1 MAEIK
6 AILLCSTRFAI
17 PALQEMAF
25 FNQLAA
31 IVVPSKN
38 SAMIEQVQS
47 VLNGITIPIVLVDRD
62 NFEKKIIQA
71 IQRYDINLGLMM
83 TFSFR
88 LPKSVYELPAKGFFN
103 FHPSPLPVYRGADP
117 IFQQIKNKE
126 KTAGVT
132 IHKLDEN
139 FDTGAIVLKEI
150 IKIEP
155 SDTYGILTSKLSH
168 VAAKIARVLIKMISF
183 DIDIP
188 SKMQDESIAS
198 SFKKQS
204 AGDIIINW
212 KEMDATTIIALINAC
227 NPWNKGAVAKLN
239 NKIIRLV
246 EAEKVGGGSNEILIP
261 GRIFSISNDGLFIAT
276 INNEA
281 ISVNI
286 IYTDEGFLGTKQ
298 FNKIGLQAGNQ
309 FDIL

>member
-31 IVVPSKN
+31 LVIPSKN

-62 NFEKKIIQA
+62 NFEEKIIQA

-103 FHPSPLPVYRGADP
+103 FHPSPLPAYRGADP

-139 FDTGAIVLKEI
+139 FDTGAIVQKEI

-155 SDTYGILTSKLSH
+155 TDTYGILTSKLSH

-188 SKMQDESIAS
+188 SKMQDESVAS

-204 AGDIIINW
+204 ANDIIINW

-246 EAEKVGGGSNEILIP
+246 EAEKIGGSNEILIP
-261 GRIFSISNDGLFIAT
+261 GRIFSISSNGLFITT
-276 INNEA
+276 INSEA

-298 FNKIGLQAGNQ
+298 FNKIGLLAGNQ

>member
-1 MAEIK
+1 
-6 AILLCSTRFAI
+6 
-17 PALQEMAF
+17 
-25 FNQLAA
+25 
-31 IVVPSKN
+31 
-38 SAMIEQVQS
+38 
-47 VLNGITIPIVLVDRD
+47 
-62 NFEKKIIQA
+62 
-71 IQRYDINLGLMM
+71 
-83 TFSFR
+83 
-88 LPKSVYELPAKGFFN
+88 
-103 FHPSPLPVYRGADP
+103 
-117 IFQQIKNKE
+117 
-126 KTAGVT
+126 
-132 IHKLDEN
+132 
-139 FDTGAIVLKEI
+139 
-150 IKIEP
+150 
-155 SDTYGILTSKLSH
+155 
-168 VAAKIARVLIKMISF
+168 MISF

-188 SKMQDESIAS
+188 SKMQDESVAS

-204 AGDIIINW
+204 ANDIIINW

-246 EAEKVGGGSNEILIP
+246 EAEKVGGESNEILIP

-298 FNKIGLQAGNQ
+298 FNKIGLLAGNQ

>member
-31 IVVPSKN
+31 IVIPSKN

-62 NFEKKIIQA
+62 NFEEKIIQA
-71 IQRYDINLGLMM
+71 IQQYNVNLGLMM

-103 FHPSPLPVYRGADP
+103 FHPSPLPAYRGADP

-126 KTAGVT
+126 QTAGVT

-139 FDTGAIVLKEI
+139 FDTGAIVQKEI

-155 SDTYGILTSKLSH
+155 TDTYGILTSKLSH

-188 SKMQDESIAS
+188 SKMQDESVAS

-204 AGDIIINW
+204 ANDIIINW

-246 EAEKVGGGSNEILIP
+246 EAEKIGGSNEILIP
-261 GRIFSISNDGLFIAT
+261 GRIFSISSNGLFITT
-276 INNEA
+276 INSEA

-298 FNKIGLQAGNQ
+298 FNKIGLLAGNQ